1 VNKQLD
7 QDAAGKEGATAALAL
22 LDELDAVTGI
32 LGEAPQVETPQAI
45 LDLVAE
51 RQQARRN
58 KDFARSDAIRDQLL
72 AEGWV
77 LEDTADGP
85 RVKRR

>member
-1 VNKQLD
+1 
-7 QDAAGKEGATAALAL
+7 
-22 LDELDAVTGI
+22 
-32 LGEAPQVETPQAI
+32 
-45 LDLVAE
+45 VAE